1 MAVSVRLQGG
11 AVAARARRT
20 AGSGAPALHNC
31 PRTPRS
37 AADTPQR
44 PRRAPRRPG
53 GLGGRALSDAHL
65 EVVTVALPRLR
76 LGRNTLAIL
85 FQLSAAVAG
94 SDLQGRLHVEAGAWE
109 Q

>member
-1 MAVSVRLQGG
+1 MMGLPGG
-11 AVAARARRT
+11 H
-20 AGSGAPALHNC
+20 L
-31 PRTPRS
+31 
-37 AADTPQR
+37 
-44 PRRAPRRPG
+44 RRPG
-53 GLGGRALSDAHL
+53 FCSVGGRALSDAHL